1 LASSVSLH
9 ILANYYLAA
18 YCGVRCFSNISVI
31 VPIYIEKIEWLDF
44 PIWVKFSIIDS
55 TENKIYFIE
64 KLPVISA
71 ISITDKSAF
80 PLKLDLECELLSD
93 NKNGCIKIELPFN
106 IESMDGN
113 STLFVK
119 QSSVL
124 TNT

>member
-1 LASSVSLH
+1 M
-9 ILANYYLAA
+9 
-18 YCGVRCFSNISVI
+18 SVI
-31 VPIYIEKIEWLDF
+31 VPIYIEKIETLDF

-55 TENKIYFIE
+55 TENKVYFIE

-71 ISITDKSAF
+71 ISITEKSVF
-80 PLKLDLECELLSD
+80 PIQLKLECELLSI
-93 NKNGCIKIELPFN
+93 NKNGSIKIKLPFD
-106 IESMDGN
+106 IESMDGS

>member
-1 LASSVSLH
+1 M
-9 ILANYYLAA
+9 
-18 YCGVRCFSNISVI
+18 SVI
-31 VPIYIEKIEWLDF
+31 VPIYIEKIERLDF

-71 ISITDKSAF
+71 ISITEKSVF
-80 PLKLDLECELLSD
+80 PIKLDLECELLSD